1 MNMTEKKP
9 IKPFDRSEVLREAER
24 LTLYEVLDD
33 SREVLYVGVGPLRL
47 MLKEHLP
54 EGVFPLQEARFYR
67 TFNGDDPD
75 LILSRRK
82 ELLEDYMDL
91 RGRPP
96 KYNANV

>member
-1 MNMTEKKP
+1 MSESRSVKT
-9 IKPFDRSEVLREAER
+9 FDRDEVLREAER

-33 SREVLYVGVGPLRL
+33 AREVLYVGVGPLKL

-54 EGVFPLQEARFYR
+54 DGVFPLDEARYYR

-75 LILSRRK
+75 LILTRRR
-82 ELLEDYMDL
+82 ELLEDYVEL

-96 KYNANV
+96 KYNTGI